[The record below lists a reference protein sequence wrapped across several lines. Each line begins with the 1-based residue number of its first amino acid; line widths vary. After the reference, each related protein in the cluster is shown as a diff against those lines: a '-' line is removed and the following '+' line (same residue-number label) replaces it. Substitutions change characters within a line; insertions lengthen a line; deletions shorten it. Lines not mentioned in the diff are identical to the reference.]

1 MIMLC
6 ESIGWVQA
14 ADGRAMPFDAARLD
28 ASILRAAS
36 QAGYEDWWLA
46 ESVTQAVHEFVCA
59 HCDRQTVSA
68 VALTEL
74 VEGVLGALGYKDIA
88 EAHRQRQ
95 RCAEVRLDQM
105 TETISELEFFHRLDT
120 ALQVVG
126 NDELALVQVRGL
138 RTCVMRLRG
147 AHYWSAG
154 CRRMAE
160 EILGHLR
167 ERVARTRQCGVG
179 SLRLAVVE

>member
-1 MIMLC
+1 MILLC
-6 ESIGWVQA
+6 ESVCWVQTEE
-14 ADGRAMPFDAARLD
+14 GRATPFDAARLS
-28 ASILRAAS
+28 ASILRAAA
-36 QAGYEDWWLA
+36 QAGYGGWWLA
-46 ESVTQAVHEFVCA
+46 EAVTQAIHEFVCV

-68 VALTEL
+68 AALTEL

-88 EAHRQRQ
+88 EAYRQRH
-95 RCAEVRLDQM
+95 RCAEVCLDQM
-105 TETISELEFFHRLDT
+105 TETASELEFFHRLDT

-167 ERVARTRQCGVG
+167 ERVARTRRCGV
-179 SLRLAVVE
+179 